1 MLERCSKTFTVF
13 HWCSDTRRSECYME
27 VTFDTRGNPKCSH
40 MSNKQLRH
48 GACCCSVGK
57 AWGPKCELCPQRGSP
72 EYAALCPDRNGF
84 TPNNITVSL
93 SLLKKTKLRIHQ
105 NFCVQLSVDRT
116 RFAPSSERK
125 YATISNFVSFFYVL
139 VLRTMR
145 AAFLSWKDE
154 WKFRGTI
161 KNLKFEFIFYSYL
174 MVSGSSRGYRRMQR
188 PSRAM

>member
-1 MLERCSKTFTVF
+1 LYGSCQNTLGSYTCHCPPNYELSAEGNACIGKLTDLHMLERCSKTFTVF

-27 VTFDTRGNPKCSH
+27 VTFDTRGNPTCSH

-125 YATISNFVSFFYVL
+125 YATISNFVSF
-139 VLRTMR
+139 
-145 AAFLSWKDE
+145 
-154 WKFRGTI
+154 
-161 KNLKFEFIFYSYL
+161 YSL
-174 MVSGSSRGYRRMQR
+174 F
-188 PSRAM
+188 